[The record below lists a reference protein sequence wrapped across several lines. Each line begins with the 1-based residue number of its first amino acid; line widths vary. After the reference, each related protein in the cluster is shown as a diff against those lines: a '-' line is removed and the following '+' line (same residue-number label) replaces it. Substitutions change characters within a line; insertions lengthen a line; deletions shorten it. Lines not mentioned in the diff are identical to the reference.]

1 MSIERDVVSSGSY
14 WKALFTECPEKY
26 DGFSEA
32 LATKRQRQ
40 NVIPPVPCRSWRPVM
55 SAATSSAPTV
65 NIFFGVLVYSATY
78 LVEAIA
84 LDGKLL

>member
-1 MSIERDVVSSGSY
+1 
-14 WKALFTECPEKY
+14 
-26 DGFSEA
+26 
-32 LATKRQRQ
+32 
-40 NVIPPVPCRSWRPVM
+40 M

-84 LDGKLL
+84 LDGKLLSRCANLSDRQARS